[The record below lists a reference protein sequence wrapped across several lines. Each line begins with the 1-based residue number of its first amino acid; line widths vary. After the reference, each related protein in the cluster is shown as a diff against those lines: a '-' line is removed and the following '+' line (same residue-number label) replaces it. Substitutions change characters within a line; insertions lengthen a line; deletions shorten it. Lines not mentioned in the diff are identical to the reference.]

1 MCIGVVSHFIPSL
14 LRITTVCWRQPS
26 LHCYSTKDLPPG
38 LLCFVRPASAWNRSR
53 PLSIHCIV
61 DQIVDKMSSLNF
73 SLVLRLT
80 LLLRLGLILHEEVT
94 ACHTT
99 VVHIQNGTFL
109 NTYELITCFHES
121 WIYDFYEIFLVFLGL

>member
-1 MCIGVVSHFIPSL
+1 MWKKASDKVLELNAAISRKISSTIFDKKNYMNGKWTKNLKTYSVSSE
-14 LRITTVCWRQPS
+14 
-26 LHCYSTKDLPPG
+26 
-38 LLCFVRPASAWNRSR
+38 WNRSR

-61 DQIVDKMSSLNF
+61 DQIVDMMSSLNF

-80 LLLRLGLILHEEVT
+80 LLVRLGLILHEEAT

-121 WIYDFYEIFLVFLGL
+121 WIYDFHENFLVFWGL